1 MSIEND
7 LNRIASAL
15 EALVVHL
22 TSAGPDEYAPS
33 EGSEAPPAGAAT
45 GAAGPKRTRRAKA
58 QIAADEAAA
67 KAAAAQAQIAA
78 DAAKAA
84 AAAQTPT
91 ETGPLTDIHGL
102 VAGAAAPVPD
112 NLTLPALR
120 VRFAA
125 LATKGKR
132 EQLIKLLE
140 DRGFKVLPDVPVE
153 RYPEIWRALDAL
165 EAS

>member
-1 MSIEND
+1 MPIEND

-15 EALVVHL
+15 EALVVYW
-22 TSAGPDEYAPS
+22 TSASPDEQYEPS
-33 EGSEAPPAGAAT
+33 EGHEAPPAGAAAA
-45 GAAGPKRTRRAKA
+45 GAAGPKRTRRTKA

-67 KAAAAQAQIAA
+67 KAAAQAA
-78 DAAKAA
+78 DAAQAA
-84 AAAQTPT
+84 AAAPV
-91 ETGPLTDIHGL
+91 ETTVG
-102 VAGAAAPVPD
+102 APVPD

>member
-7 LNRIASAL
+7 LNRLASAL

-22 TSAGPDEYAPS
+22 TSASPDEQYDPS
-33 EGSEAPPAGAAT
+33 EGHEAPPAGAA
-45 GAAGPKRTRRAKA
+45 GPKRVRRTKA
-58 QIAADEAAA
+58 RIVTDEAAA
-67 KAAAAQAQIAA
+67 KAAAQAA
-78 DAAKAA
+78 DAAQAA
-84 AAAQTPT
+84 AAAPV
-91 ETGPLTDIHGL
+91 ETTVG
-102 VAGAAAPVPD
+102 APVPD

-125 LATKGKR
+125 MATKGKR

>member
-1 MSIEND
+1 MPIEND

-15 EALVVHL
+15 EALVVYW
-22 TSAGPDEYAPS
+22 TSASPDEQYEPS
-33 EGSEAPPAGAAT
+33 EGHEAPPAGAAAA
-45 GAAGPKRTRRAKA
+45 GAAGPKRTRRTKA
-58 QIAADEAAA
+58 QSATDEAAA
-67 KAAAAQAQIAA
+67 KAADAAQ
-78 DAAKAA
+78 AA
-84 AAAQTPT
+84 AAAPV
-91 ETGPLTDIHGL
+91 ETTVG
-102 VAGAAAPVPD
+102 APVPD

>member
-1 MSIEND
+1 MPIEND

-15 EALVVHL
+15 EALVVYW
-22 TSAGPDEYAPS
+22 TSASPDEQYEPS
-33 EGSEAPPAGAAT
+33 EGHEAPPAGAAAA
-45 GAAGPKRTRRAKA
+45 GAAGPKRTRRTKA
-58 QIAADEAAA
+58 PIATDEAAA
-67 KAAAAQAQIAA
+67 KAADAAQ
-78 DAAKAA
+78 AA
-84 AAAQTPT
+84 AAAPV
-91 ETGPLTDIHGL
+91 ETTVG
-102 VAGAAAPVPD
+102 APVPD

>member
-15 EALVVHL
+15 EALVVYW
-22 TSAGPDEYAPS
+22 TSASPDEQYEPS
-33 EGSEAPPAGAAT
+33 EGHEAPPAGAAAA
-45 GAAGPKRTRRAKA
+45 GAAGPKRTRRTKA
-58 QIAADEAAA
+58 PIATDEAAA
-67 KAAAAQAQIAA
+67 KAADAAQ
-78 DAAKAA
+78 AA
-84 AAAQTPT
+84 AAAPV
-91 ETGPLTDIHGL
+91 ETTVG
-102 VAGAAAPVPD
+102 APVPD